1 MKAYIGQQKRFLIL
15 KGYLNKMAEKKEYL
29 RQLIR
34 VASTDLNGDKNLF
47 YALRKIK
54 GVNTMMAN
62 AICKIGSFDPTKK
75 TGDLT
80 PEEIKKIETIL
91 DTPLKHGLPKWIL
104 NRRNDPEKGATSHA
118 YGNNL
123 MFTKDNDLKRLKKI
137 KCYRGLR
144 HMHGLPVRGQRT
156 CSNFRKNKGKITGV
170 KHSGK
175 KRG

>member
-1 MKAYIGQQKRFLIL
+1 
-15 KGYLNKMAEKKEYL
+15 MAEKQ
-29 RQLIR
+29 QLKHLVR
-34 VASTDLNGDKNLF
+34 LANSDLDGEKQLF

-62 AICKIGSFDPTKK
+62 AICKITGFNPAKK
-75 TGDLT
+75 TGELT
-80 PEEIKKIETIL
+80 GAELKKIEDVLT
-91 DTPLKHGLPKWIL
+91 TPIKSGIPKWML
-104 NRRNDPEKGATSHA
+104 NRRSDPATGDTTHLKSNDLVFA
-118 YGNNL
+118 
-123 MFTKDNDLKRLKKI
+123 KDNDLKRLKKI
-137 KCYRGLR
+137 KCYRGVR